1 MQGTCNT
8 TINGLSLPRRWLA
21 LSAIAAVVAP
31 ASLARAQAP
40 TQSVG
45 KLPEPTGPVILTI
58 SGKIGVF
65 NRGQTAVFDRA
76 MIEGLGSTS
85 FETQTPWYDKLQTF
99 EGVLMTKL
107 LATVKASGD
116 RVVCTALNDY
126 STEIPIADF
135 ATYGT
140 IMAYKRGGAY
150 LTVRDKGPLFI
161 VYPFDSNPELKQ
173 QRYYGRS
180 AWQLAQLSV
189 R

>member
-1 MQGTCNT
+1 MQGTCT
-8 TINGLSLPRRWLA
+8 TPPKGLGLFLTRR
-21 LSAIAAVVAP
+21 AIALQA
-31 ASLARAQAP
+31 LAAATMTGRAALAQTPP
-40 TQSVG
+40 TLV
-45 KLPEPTGPVILTI
+45 EPTGPVILTI

-76 MIEGLGSTS
+76 MIEALGTTS
-85 FETQTPWYDKLQTF
+85 FETQTPWYDKPQTF

-107 LATVKASGD
+107 LDAVKANGD

-135 ATYGT
+135 AAFGT
-140 IMAYKRGGAY
+140 IMAFKRGGTY

-161 VYPFDSNPELKQ
+161 IYPFDSNPELRQ